1 MRVELFFSKAF
12 RPIGLVVVS
21 AREKKMSAEE
31 EFSDPFLMAK
41 GHSDVT
47 FSWILS
53 IKYGEI
59 CRTNRRWLMRVDSP
73 NLPLMDLGVLAQKT
87 SPLSEEC

>member
-59 CRTNRRWLMRVDSP
+59 CRVDSP